1 MAAHRGVAIAARVGY
16 NTQMAGRLSLEDE
29 ARRREEGRERTDD
42 GAVQAP
48 PALAPAPG
56 MPASPAA
63 VVALQRSGGNA
74 AVAQMLARKAQ
85 VDLPGWGDPLVG
97 DDDTDVTFSPTGSF
111 RTTEMDAAMADP
123 VRNFEKLKQG
133 IMKGEY
139 VATDMPLRSGYGGEL
154 HIKAGSK
161 GTVTISIKAHW
172 FFDQKWNDEYDQ
184 EFSCSWDV
192 AADMKGNL
200 TILKARPE
208 MTPMASEA
216 PFQLAGLNPA
226 EDAATGV
233 VQISPQWQS
242 FQNTDIPNV
251 QLGGEVGVG
260 KGGGGGAVG
269 GGITLGNERTFPAGS
284 LVRTFDLKLKVTDI
298 PPPEPK
304 VSIGPITMRRHAVHE
319 VLFEKPKQDKVS
331 GKNESELFKW
341 YASLSD
347 ATRQAV
353 RDGSEKVKLDG
364 YASTTDKATNNR
376 ELARR
381 RVESVKAILRDFG
394 AKTFDDAAFG
404 EYVPGVGEPEGEEEK
419 QDKRKVVIEIVE
431 APEEIYAGDPD
442 FSGAAP

>member
-1 MAAHRGVAIAARVGY
+1 
-16 NTQMAGRLSLEDE
+16 MAGRLRADEEREDDRDSPRPRVE
-29 ARRREEGRERTDD
+29 
-42 GAVQAP
+42 QAP
-48 PALAPAPG
+48 PTLA
-56 MPASPAA
+56 PASPAA
-63 VVALQRSGGNA
+63 VLALQRSGGNA
-74 AVAQMLARKAQ
+74 GVARMLSRKAQ

-97 DDDTDVTFSPTGSF
+97 DDDTDVTFTPKGTF
-111 RTTEMDAAMADP
+111 KTAEMDAAMADP
-123 VRNFEKLKQG
+123 LRNFEKIKQG
-133 IMKGEY
+133 VMKGEF
-139 VATDMPLRSGYGGEL
+139 ASSDMTLRNGYGGEL
-154 HIKAGSK
+154 NIKAGSK
-161 GTVTISIKAHW
+161 GTVTITIKAHW

-200 TILKARPE
+200 TILAARPE
-208 MTPMASEA
+208 MTPMESEA
-216 PFQLAGLNPA
+216 PFQLAGLNPT
-226 EDAATGV
+226 EDAASGV

-260 KGGGGGAVG
+260 KGGAGGAVG

-304 VSIGPITMRRHAVHE
+304 VLIGPITMRRHAVHE
-319 VLFEKPKQDKVS
+319 VMFEKPKQDKVT
-331 GKNESELFKW
+331 GKQESELFKW
-341 YASLSD
+341 YASLSE
-347 ATRQAV
+347 ATRKAV

-381 RVESVKAILRDFG
+381 RVESVKTILRDFG

-419 QDKRKVVIEIVE
+419 QDDRKVVIEIIE
-431 APEEIYAGDPD
+431 APEEIYGGDEGFSDAGP
-442 FSGAAP
+442 

>member
-1 MAAHRGVAIAARVGY
+1 
-16 NTQMAGRLSLEDE
+16 MAGRLSLEEE

-42 GAVQAP
+42 SAAQEP

-56 MPASPAA
+56 LPASPAA
-63 VVALQRSGGNA
+63 VLALQRSGGNA
-74 AVAQMLARKAQ
+74 GVARMLSRKVQ

-97 DDDTDVTFSPTGSF
+97 DDDTDVTFDPTGSF
-111 RTTEMDAAMADP
+111 KTAEMEAALADP
-123 VRNFEKLKQG
+123 LNKYKEVTEG
-133 IMKGEY
+133 IKAGQF
-139 VATDMPLRSGYGGEL
+139 VVSSMPLRNGYGGEL
-154 HIKAGSK
+154 NIKAGSK
-161 GTVTISIKAHW
+161 GVVKIGIKAHW

-216 PFQLAGLNPA
+216 PFQLAGLNPS
-226 EDAATGV
+226 EDATSGV

-251 QLGGEVGVG
+251 QLGGEVDVG

-269 GGITLGNERTFPAGS
+269 GNITLGNERTFPAGS
-284 LVRTFDLKLKVTDI
+284 LVRTFDLKLKVVDI

-304 VSIGPITMRRHAVHE
+304 VLIGPITMRRHAVHE
-319 VLFEKPKQDKVS
+319 VLFEKPKQDKVT
-331 GKNESELFKW
+331 GKKESELFKW

-381 RVESVKAILRDFG
+381 RVESVKTILRDFG
-394 AKTFDDAAFG
+394 AKQFDDAAFG

-419 QDKRKVVIEIVE
+419 QDDRKVVIEIIE
-431 APEEIYAGDPD
+431 APEEIYGGDEG
-442 FSGAAP
+442 FSAAAP